1 MERLIGRDY
10 KLSRGA
16 GSNVRPFGHYR
27 MLSGF
32 LIRLPKQEVN
42 SSQCRSSANGA
53 GVSVVIIGLP

>member
-1 MERLIGRDY
+1 MERLFGRDY

-16 GSNVRPFGHYR
+16 GSNVRPFGHCR

-32 LIRLPKQEVN
+32 LIRLPKQGVN